1 MLFPNIP
8 QMSID
13 CLTCSILISF
23 TTFFLLLTATP
34 SPSPTTPLPYQVTAW
49 ATFLGVTSAS
59 LAAIQYAPQLLHT
72 YKLKLVGALSIP
84 MMLIQSPGAVL
95 MVLSIALRYASWFI
109 LLYKPYLNAFPVS
122 RPGTNWTSTSPYSRL
137 TPLLIRAYIDF
148 QLGSHSR

>member
-95 MVLSIALRYASWFI
+95 MVLSIALRYASCI
-109 LLYKPYLNAFPVS
+109 LPYKPYLNAFPIS
-122 RPGTNWTSTSPYSRL
+122 RPGTNWTSTSPYCRL
-137 TPLLIRAYIDF
+137 TPLLTRAYIDF